1 MILSKTSNF
10 ISIHHCIEVSEV
22 IQIVQDESHKKEETK
37 NWSIGKNFFYL
48 YDKNWLLYNNSKFMK
63 KLSKV
68 ANTAQKGSGS
78 KKNSHML
85 KFESLFVVSK
95 NKIVLILTIKFFFGK
110 IRTLFSFVIE
120 YFYMPIFKG
129 NYSPLTQLFYFNHY
143 LCSN

>member
-1 MILSKTSNF
+1 
-10 ISIHHCIEVSEV
+10 
-22 IQIVQDESHKKEETK
+22 
-37 NWSIGKNFFYL
+37 
-48 YDKNWLLYNNSKFMK
+48 MK

-129 NYSPLTQLFYFNHY
+129 NYSPLTQLFFLIIIFALTSCFLQNSSYGFEGTIQQQYFVFLSKKY
-143 LCSN
+143 